1 MIFDAIP
8 KKDKSHD
15 EWSQFVHKNISEMKF
30 ENVIIPVGHCCELKY
45 PTDSDKKKTCKQD
58 VMEMNTQISHPIK
71 TSCKVQK
78 QRQRTKCHKKERG
91 NK

>member
-15 EWSQFVHKNISEMKF
+15 EWSQFLHNNISKLNI
-30 ENVIIPVGHCCELKY
+30 ENIIIPVGHCCELKY

-58 VMEMNTQISHPIK
+58 VMEMNTQIFHPIRQAVK
-71 TSCKVQK
+71 SRNKDKEQK
-78 QRQRTKCHKKERG
+78 P
-91 NK
+91 